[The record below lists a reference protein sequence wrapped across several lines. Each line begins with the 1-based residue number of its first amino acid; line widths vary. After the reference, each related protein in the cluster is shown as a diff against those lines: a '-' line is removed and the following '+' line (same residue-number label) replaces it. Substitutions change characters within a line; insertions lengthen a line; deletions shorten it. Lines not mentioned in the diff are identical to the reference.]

1 MGKLIIAAGN
11 KKRLTR
17 NQEAFNKV
25 TAQIEKLRKEI
36 TRKQLQLDQAMEMF
50 SATIHPLRLKKA
62 EVQRK
67 IFDIVL
73 GVYRS
78 KRHSKPDQRILKQ
91 ILKEEMYDIL
101 QALTDPPD
109 EELKNAFLELEGES
123 YERVLK
129 REDAQMKE
137 ELTQMFEQMNIDI
150 DLSDV
155 EDETQFAEK
164 IAEARQKFLDE
175 EEHRQHQRRTYKKKT
190 ASQIEKEKMQQAAE
204 DLKQK
209 NIGTIYRQLAKLFHP
224 DLEQDEKRRAE
235 KEILMK
241 ELTTAYQ
248 SKNLHELLLLE
259 LKWIHKETNHLE
271 TLTEEKL
278 AVYLQVLREQAK
290 ELELEK
296 YNLSSE
302 PRYQI
307 LVEEFGI
314 AVIQAPLKVMVY
326 EKTGLENEIQALED
340 TILSFH
346 SDTSGN
352 AIKNMIKDAK
362 AAMKEAINEEELYN
376 MILRRR

>member
-109 EELKNAFLELEGES
+109 EELKSAFLELEGES

-150 DLSDV
+150 DL
-155 EDETQFAEK
+155 
-164 IAEARQKFLDE
+164 
-175 EEHRQHQRRTYKKKT
+175 
-190 ASQIEKEKMQQAAE
+190 
-204 DLKQK
+204 
-209 NIGTIYRQLAKLFHP
+209 
-224 DLEQDEKRRAE
+224 
-235 KEILMK
+235 
-241 ELTTAYQ
+241 
-248 SKNLHELLLLE
+248 
-259 LKWIHKETNHLE
+259 
-271 TLTEEKL
+271 
-278 AVYLQVLREQAK
+278 
-290 ELELEK
+290 
-296 YNLSSE
+296 
-302 PRYQI
+302 
-307 LVEEFGI
+307 
-314 AVIQAPLKVMVY
+314 
-326 EKTGLENEIQALED
+326 
-340 TILSFH
+340 
-346 SDTSGN
+346 
-352 AIKNMIKDAK
+352 
-362 AAMKEAINEEELYN
+362 
-376 MILRRR
+376 